1 MSDINKDLDLNKLAE
16 QLVNLKVLQINELAT
31 ILKDQYGI
39 EPASVAPVVVADTK
53 AENQEA
59 KEKTSFN
66 LILKSVGTAKLKVI
80 KAIKEITGLGLKESK
95 ELADNLPSTIKKD
108 LKKADADN
116 MKNLLEEAGA
126 EVVLE

>member
-1 MSDINKDLDLNKLAE
+1 MSNTNKQIDLHKLAE
-16 QLVNLKVLQINELAT
+16 ELVNLKVLQVNELTT

-39 EPASVAPVVVADTK
+39 EPATAAPMVVESNKTED
-53 AENQEA
+53 QEI

-80 KAIKEITGLGLKESK
+80 KTLKEITGLGLKESK

-108 LKKADADN
+108 ITKTAVDN
-116 MKNLLEEAGA
+116 MKSLLEEAGA
-126 EVVLE
+126 EVVVE